1 MTEIEKLQAQ
11 LDAVNSKCDLTH
23 KFALELSD
31 GQNQLCKNIKKL
43 TSEIL
48 KAVEILIEGK

>member
-11 LDAVNSKCDLTH
+11 LDTVNSKCDLTH

-31 GQNQLCKNIKKL
+31 VQDQLCKNIKKL